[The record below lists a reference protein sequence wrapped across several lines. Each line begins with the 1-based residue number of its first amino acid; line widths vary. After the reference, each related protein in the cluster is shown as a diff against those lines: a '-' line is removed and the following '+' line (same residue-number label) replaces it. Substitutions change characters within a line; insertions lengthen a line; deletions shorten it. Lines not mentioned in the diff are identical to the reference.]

1 MKKGKPRRIER
12 FPAAYFRIRQP
23 PQRHLHD
30 LHELCHL
37 HKCGICMSCAICKK
51 A

>member
-23 PQRHLHD
+23 RRHLRDLHD
-30 LHELCHL
+30 LCYL
-37 HKCGICMSCAICKK
+37 HKCGICMICAICKK